1 MTHHR
6 RKHHDAALHADG
18 MITKDALAS
27 SLIRLR
33 QQAGLRQV
41 DLVRLMGS
49 TRSTISRLESPKGRL
64 PDLHTLARYGKICAA
79 DVGLVFAA
87 PTASGIRVHSALTLQ
102 SVGEQRLY
110 ERLFDEDLLLAA
122 PGGQETP

>member
-6 RKHHDAALHADG
+6 RKRHDAALHADG

-33 QQAGLRQV
+33 QQAGLRQI
-41 DLVRLMGS
+41 DLVRLLGS
-49 TRSTISRLESPKGRL
+49 TRATISRLESPQGRL
-64 PDLHTLARYGKICAA
+64 PDLHTLARYGKTCAA
-79 DVGLVFAA
+79 DVGLVFAT
-87 PTASGIRVHSALTLQ
+87 PTASGMRVHSAMTLQ
-102 SVGEQRLY
+102 STGQQRLY

-122 PGGQETP
+122 PGGPETP